1 MRFLGI
7 LALAASLGAAIAIP
21 ALAQDAPN
29 VDCDNAQTQM
39 EMNFCAE
46 QDFDKADAALN
57 KAYKRAVASQKKID
71 ADVEETMGADSVGA
85 VAALKKAQRAWIDYR
100 DGHCEGVGFQA
111 RGGTMEPMLLMS
123 CKAELSTARAKELNA
138 LAQGTGN

>member
-1 MRFLGI
+1 MKITTLMVAVSS
-7 LALAASLGAAIAIP
+7 LWAAMP
-21 ALAQDAPN
+21 ALAQDAPD
-29 VDCDNAQTQM
+29 VDCENAETQM

-57 KAYKRAVASQKKID
+57 KAYKRAMASQKKAD
-71 ADVEETMGADSVGA
+71 ADVEETMGANSVGA

-111 RGGTMEPMLLMS
+111 RGGTMEPMLMMG
-123 CKAELSTARAKELNA
+123 CKAELSTARAKELNE
-138 LAQGTGN
+138 LAQGMGN